1 MIEQFKYKGTLFLY
15 NLLGY
20 KEKINK
26 CVEQEKGDIYDSL
39 HIKFV
44 SSDSK
49 RKTARK
55 YNIILLGCHSVCDI
69 FLIIQNT

>member
-26 CVEQEKGDIYDSL
+26 CIEQEKGISMIAYILNLSL
-39 HIKFV
+39 LTVKEKQQGNITSSFLVVTVFV
-44 SSDSK
+44 IS
-49 RKTARK
+49 
-55 YNIILLGCHSVCDI
+55 
-69 FLIIQNT
+69 F